1 MFLFNI
7 GTIIYSAYRLKSLGA
22 SDYGLYYVVGGV
34 VTMFSFIGGSLSSG
48 SQRFIA
54 YALGK
59 DDVRLLKQT
68 FDTTLSIYIVFAII
82 SFVVLELAGVWFLNC
97 QMNIPTDKLTAAN
110 WVYSIFVIGFCY

>member
-1 MFLFNI
+1 MNTNTKIAKNTLLLYFRMFLLI
-7 GTIIYSAYRLKSLGA
+7 LVQLYTVPIVLKSLGA

-82 SFVVLELAGVWFLNC
+82 SFVVLELAAVSLSVG
-97 QMNIPTDKLTAAN
+97 
-110 WVYSIFVIGFCY
+110 IFI